1 MDSRNPL
8 QEQHGRKSTTTVEG
22 CAVLA
27 GAGPDRG
34 LDLRPQPA
42 GVDFVREPGLADQPP
57 QAEASATRASRT
69 ACSRVSCVN
78 GFCKTRM
85 VLRRKP

>member
-1 MDSRNPL
+1 MDSPNPL

-27 GAGPDRG
+27 GAGPTG
-34 LDLRPQPA
+34 LDLRFQPV
-42 GVDFVREPGLADQPP
+42 GVGFVREPGLADQPP
-57 QAEASATRASRT
+57 QAEACATRAART
-69 ACSRVSCVN
+69 ACTRVSCVK
-78 GFCKTRM
+78 GFCKTRI